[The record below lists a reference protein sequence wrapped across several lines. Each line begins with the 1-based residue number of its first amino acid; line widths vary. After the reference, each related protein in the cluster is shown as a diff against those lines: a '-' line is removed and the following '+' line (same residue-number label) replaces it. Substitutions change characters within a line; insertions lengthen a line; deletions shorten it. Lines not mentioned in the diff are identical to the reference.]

1 MIESALIERV
11 LRKYGLLEIYR
22 EQEPALL
29 WERVVG
35 PQVARLAQPIWVHQ
49 GVLLVAVPNHVV
61 QHEFSLLREE
71 FKRKLNEALGE
82 GRVREIRFRVESFP
96 KPPSGLPLD
105 QIELTPAEEREIE
118 ELAADVSDTQ
128 LRSVLTQLMKKAK
141 RIERA
146 RRRLGWRPCPHCGA
160 LCEKNFCPMCARSFE
175 EDDQ

>member
-11 LRKYGLLEIYR
+11 LRKHGLLEIYR
-22 EQEPALL
+22 EQGPALL

-49 GVLLVAVPNHVV
+49 GVLFVAVPNHVV

-82 GRVREIRFRVESFP
+82 ERVREIRFRVESFP
-96 KPPSGLPLD
+96 KTSSVLSLD
-105 QIELTPAEEREIE
+105 QVELTPAEEREIE
-118 ELAADVSDTQ
+118 ELGADVSDPQ
-128 LRSVLTQLMKKAK
+128 LRSALTQLMKKAK

-146 RRRLGWRPCPHCGA
+146 RQQLGWKPCPHCGA
-160 LCEKNFCPMCARSFE
+160 LCEKNFCPMCAHSFE
-175 EDDQ
+175 EVDR